1 MSQATNHDAEAHD
14 EHHPPVPTVGPLVGV
29 WIALLVLTLLTT
41 SVSYLNLGSFNIVV
55 ALAIAL
61 TKASLV
67 AWIFMGV
74 RYTTPLTKL
83 FVVAGLVWLC
93 ILIAL
98 TFIDYGTRQ
107 WTYQAQPWS
116 NDISVGGSH

>member
-1 MSQATNHDAEAHD
+1 MSAPTETHAGGHTS
-14 EHHPPVPTVGPLVGV
+14 HVPKIGTLVAV
-29 WIALLVLTLLTT
+29 WVALLVLTLVTT
-41 SVSYLNLGSFNIVV
+41 SVSYLNLGDFNIIV

-74 RYTTPLTKL
+74 RYTTSLTKL

-98 TFIDYGTRQ
+98 TFVDYGTRG
-107 WTYQAQPWS
+107 WTYHARPWS
-116 NDISVGGSH
+116 SNSSASDIR